1 MVYHVLDV
9 FFSRYSDPT
18 GHGSIPMIPPT
29 KLVKVSKEV
38 WRSNFRRSNFRVTDF
53 YKSQLPLSRYHTI
66 SPLSQHHRYRNITTV
81 TISPLSRHHHY
92 HNITTIT
99 RSPLSKHHNITTI
112 TISPQSQHNIT
123 SITISPL
130 SQDHHYQ
137 NITTITITI

>member
-1 MVYHVLDV
+1 MLGV
-9 FFSRYSDPT
+9 
-18 GHGSIPMIPPT
+18 
-29 KLVKVSKEV
+29 VSSG
-38 WRSNFRRSNFRVTDF
+38 RSNESSYGCDPYGYGQRKFESLYNFRVTDV

-66 SPLSQHHRYRNITTV
+66 SPLSQHHRYRNITTI

-137 NITTITITI
+137 NITTITI